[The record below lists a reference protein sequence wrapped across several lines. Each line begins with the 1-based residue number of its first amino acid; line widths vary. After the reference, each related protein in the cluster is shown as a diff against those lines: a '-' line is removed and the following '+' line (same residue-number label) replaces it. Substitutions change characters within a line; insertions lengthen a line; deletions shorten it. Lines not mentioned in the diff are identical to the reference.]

1 MSKDYSSIPAN
12 ACTFAAELEIGDNG
26 EDAKTAPIRMLARS
40 SKPIEHYYW
49 GNVVHDISGFNL
61 NGKNRLPIDFDH
73 DTGQAIGFANRFE
86 QTPEGLVMSGTI
98 VSHGGDRAE
107 KIMKDMRA
115 GIPYEASIN
124 FGGDGIRVEDVPAGT
139 TAQVNGYEFTDGC
152 IVRNWPLR
160 GVAVCLY
167 GADMNTASNV
177 FSEGTKFSAQL
188 VEPQT
193 ETATMPETTKPASE
207 VAEAAVELAQVEAV
221 EATETAPVE
230 LTQAVE
236 EDTAEVAEAA
246 VEAVEAE
253 AEVVEE
259 ATFTAAEFATIVTNF
274 GQDIAVQ
281 VATNGGNYADA
292 KELHHQAE
300 KAELEALRKENA
312 ELKAR
317 PAPVTGAKPASFS
330 STDTPGKPA
339 KKNINDA
346 AVRRTK

>member
-1 MSKDYSSIPAN
+1 MSKDYSKIPAN
-12 ACTFAAELEIGDNG
+12 ACTFAAPIEVGNNG
-26 EDAKTAPIRMLARS
+26 ESATTAPFNILARS
-40 SKPIEHYYW
+40 SKPIEHWFW
-49 GNVVHDISGFNL
+49 GNVVHDSAGAF
-61 NGKNRLPIDFDH
+61 GKDRIPIDYNH
-73 DTGQAIGFANRFE
+73 DEVIGFANKRE
-86 QTPEGLVMSGTI
+86 VTSEGVRLSGALTSVI
-98 VSHGGDRAE
+98 PGDRAD
-107 KIMKDMRA
+107 IVMKQAQA
-115 GIPYEASIN
+115 GVPFEASIN
-124 FGGDGIRVEDVPAGT
+124 FGGDGIKLEEVAAGQS
-139 TAQVNGYEFTDGC
+139 AQVNGYEFAGPGVIIREWPMRGC
-152 IVRNWPLR
+152 AFCP
-160 GVAVCLY
+160 Y
-167 GADMNTASNV
+167 GADGNTETQI
-177 FSEGTKFSAQL
+177 FSEGTKFSAQIIT
-188 VEPQT
+188 PTT
-193 ETATMPETTKPASE
+193 EASE
-207 VAEAAVELAQVEAV
+207 MSQHVNTEATEAQAVELAQVEAAEVV
-221 EATETAPVE
+221 ENAEAVE

-259 ATFTAAEFATIVTNF
+259 ATFTAAEFATIVTDF